1 MDKNM
6 MRLFVLTVIMSL
18 GFSLGMNAQAQ
29 QFGDELCPSPD
40 TALKQTPDD
49 LSSIQ
54 SDIERFSLCVKRA
67 ELLQSLN
74 SLAQKNKESLLGMPD
89 IQAITQEAIGAL
101 PPLAPV
107 DNTFTAEDFARTLGN
122 DNDGTEVAME
132 DTRTPW
138 LINDIYGVGANLK
151 ARITS
156 TEGEIANVHEGD
168 MLSDGL
174 EVFSISRTGIVLRG
188 DEDIRLDWA
197 RR

>member
-1 MDKNM
+1 MI
-6 MRLFVLTVIMSL
+6 RLFVLTIMAMTL
-18 GFSLGMNAQAQ
+18 GLSFSAQAQ

-74 SLAQKNKESLLGMPD
+74 DLAQKNKESLLGMPD
-89 IQAITQEAIGAL
+89 IEAITEEAIGAL
-101 PPLAPV
+101 PPLAPI
-107 DNTFTAEDFARTLGN
+107 DNAFTAEDFARTLGN
-122 DNDGTEVAME
+122 DEDGEGVAME

-138 LINDIYGVGANLK
+138 LVNDIYGVGTNLK

-156 TEGEIANVHEGD
+156 TEGEIANVREGE

-188 DEDIRLDWA
+188 DDDIRLDWA
-197 RR
+197 RQ